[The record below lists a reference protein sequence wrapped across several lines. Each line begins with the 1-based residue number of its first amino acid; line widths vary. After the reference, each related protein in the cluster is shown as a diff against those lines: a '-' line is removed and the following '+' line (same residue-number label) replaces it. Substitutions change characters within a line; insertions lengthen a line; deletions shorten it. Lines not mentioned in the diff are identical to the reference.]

1 MSPQKN
7 ESIANIEAEGDSS
20 SEEDAESSEIVG
32 KTTSLAST
40 KGLTKAQKELI
51 IKQLC
56 PGLAKR
62 QRIGELEVN
71 EACKRSVDFKKLY
84 DVLKLR
90 VLAKC
95 LAKNYPKCQ
104 QCRNA
109 ALLACKI
116 FIQLFS
122 KLFAGK
128 RLKAETTENP
138 EDKEGEDDKSQ
149 NSDDAAD
156 ESQPV
161 VSIILQLQYNTIRF
175 ITNLY
180 VMLNIL
186 RYVSLC

>member
-1 MSPQKN
+1 
-7 ESIANIEAEGDSS
+7 
-20 SEEDAESSEIVG
+20 VG
-32 KTTSLAST
+32 NTTSLAST

-84 DVLKLR
+84 NALKLR

-95 LAKNYPKCQ
+95 LAKNCPKCQ

-109 ALLACKI
+109 ALSARKI
-116 FIQLFS
+116 FIQFFS

-128 RLKAETTENP
+128 RLKVKTTENP
-138 EDKEGEDDKSQ
+138 DDKEDKSQ
-149 NSDDAAD
+149 NSDDAVD

-161 VSIILQLQYNTIRF
+161 VSIMLQLQYI
-175 ITNLY
+175 
-180 VMLNIL
+180 MLQ
-186 RYVSLC
+186 VT